1 MSSNFDL
8 LSAEWPELFAEAVLA
23 EREAFADPRI
33 SCFYARRTLELAVA
47 WLYDADATL
56 NRPYK
61 DDLSARL
68 YEPTF
73 RALVGNGIQMKC
85 DIVRKQGNTA
95 VHKMTPIP
103 TNAAVDVLRELFH
116 VLYWVAKHYT
126 RNPGDLPATGITF
139 DTSLIRRPE
148 PASVRVRTQAQLLKL
163 AEDLAA
169 KDAPDRGRA
178 SEAIRCR
185 RAAGS
190 VAGEVR
196 GGEVRERC
204 QTRRPRLRRGQHP

>member
-1 MSSNFDL
+1 MSSNFDFL
-8 LSAEWPELFAEAVLA
+8 RAEWPELFAEAVLA

-139 DTSLIRRPE
+139 DTGLIRRPE
-148 PASVRVRTQAQLLKL
+148 PTSITVRTQAQLLKL
-163 AEDLAA
+163 SEDLAA
-169 KDAPDRGRA
+169 KDAR
-178 SEAIRCR
+178 S
-185 RAAGS
+185 
-190 VAGEVR
+190 
-196 GGEVRERC
+196 
-204 QTRRPRLRRGQHP
+204 T